1 MMINQTAATIPARE
15 DCADEQKWNLSDIY
29 PSRKEW
35 QKARDGLPSQFTA
48 IQKEKGRLH
57 HPEAL
62 LDCLRKQDEMEI
74 TLSSVF
80 AWARMM
86 ADTDTANQEY
96 QADAASVMPL
106 LDQAGAAVSFI
117 EPELLSLPDPV
128 LKTMPDALPGL
139 AKYRFRLQELLR
151 TKSHILTPEQEAM
164 LARTGELRS
173 AARNTYTVMVN
184 ADLHF
189 PDTLSESGQLVPLS
203 ESRYMTFLRSADRRV
218 RKDAFTK
225 LFDTYHKFRN
235 TFASLYQSSVK
246 ASQFLAE
253 SRHYSTMREAA
264 LDANNIPASVYDTAI
279 SVTHEFLPELHRYMK
294 LKQKLLHLDAVHMY
308 DLYVPIVERP
318 QTVFT
323 YEKATAALQKALAP
337 LGPAYRNDLFH
348 GLENGWVDRC
358 ENQGKRSGAYSWGVY
373 GVHPFVLMS
382 WNNTYESISTLAHEM
397 GHAMHSFYSSRHQEY
412 TNSEYSMFCAEVAS
426 TTNENLL
433 LEYMLRHAQGKE
445 RLYYLNLYLEQ
456 IRTTVFRQ
464 VLFAEFEQITHEAAE
479 RGEALTADFLE
490 KNWMEL
496 NRLYYGKDVLLDEG
510 LRAEWSRIPHFYRPF
525 YVYQYATG
533 YAAAMALSARL
544 REGSEDARDAYLSY
558 LASGGSDYS
567 IRLLQQAGVDMTS
580 REPFDTTFRKFH
592 ECLDDLETSS
602 F

>member
-1 MMINQTAATIPARE
+1 MMVNQTAATIPARD

-29 PSRKEW
+29 PSRKDW
-35 QKARDGLPSQFTA
+35 QKARDGLPCQFEA
-48 IQKEKGRLH
+48 IQQKKGHLH
-57 HPEAL
+57 NPEDL
-62 LDCLRKQDEMEI
+62 LDCLNRQDEMEI

-86 ADTDTANQEY
+86 ADTDTANQAY

-117 EPELLSLPDPV
+117 EPELLALPDPV
-128 LKTMPDALPGL
+128 LKTMPDTLPGL

-173 AARNTYTVMVN
+173 AARSTYTVMVN

-189 PDTLSESGQLVPLS
+189 PDTLSENGELVPLS
-203 ESRYMTFLRSADRRV
+203 ESRYMTFLRSEDRRV

-264 LDANNIPASVYDTAI
+264 LDANNIPVSVYDTAI
-279 SVTHEFLPELHRYMK
+279 NVTHEFLPELHRYMS

-323 YEKATAALQKALAP
+323 YEKATDTLQEALAP

-348 GLENGWVDRC
+348 GLESGWVDRC

-382 WNNTYESISTLAHEM
+382 WNNTYESMSTLAHEM

-412 TNSEYSMFCAEVAS
+412 TNSEYSIFCAEVAS

-464 VLFAEFEQITHEAAE
+464 VLFAEFEQITHQAAE

-490 KNWMEL
+490 KKWMEL

-544 REGSEDARDAYLSY
+544 RGGSENARDAYLSY

-592 ECLDDLETSS
+592 EGLDALEAITL
-602 F
+602 